1 MARQRD
7 PRRDQALEIYLQHN
21 GEITNR
27 AIADQLNVPEK
38 TISNWKSRDKWGQRI
53 SSETNVVLQSNER
66 STTNHECSTT
76 NEKRKNKGGAP
87 KFNKNALNN
96 RGGAKKGNQY
106 AVGNRG
112 GGAPPKNKNAE
123 THGFFSKIFPE
134 EALPM
139 ALDIMEKNPIDMLWE
154 NIIIQYTAIAR
165 AQKLMFVQDQN
176 DMTKELKKEKLQFDL
191 VPGGKDEPDRQVE
204 TYREVEYEIQF
215 AWDKHATFLNAQSRA
230 MTTLAGLTEKFMQL
244 AGTDDKRRLE
254 LEKMMQS
261 METEK
266 EKLQIEK
273 EKLELMKKPDKEDA
287 PTELVVRRWSRDK
300 SSH

>member
-1 MARQRD
+1 MTQARAPNWGELRKEFEST
-7 PRRDQALEIYLQHN
+7 EIKL
-21 GEITNR
+21 T
-27 AIADQLNVPEK
+27 QLAKKHGVNYD
-38 TISNWKSRDKWGQRI
+38 TLKSRKKREDWQKGAP
-53 SSETNVVLQSNER
+53 SGKKGAPER
-66 STTNHECSTT
+66 
-76 NEKRKNKGGAP
+76 EKGAPKNKGGAP
-87 KFNKNALNN
+87 LKNQNGKGG
-96 RGGAKKGNQY
+96 RGGPGAEKGNKR

-112 GGAPPKNKNAE
+112 GPGAEKGNKRAE
-123 THGFFSKIFPE
+123 THGFFAKIFPE

-139 ALDIMEKNPIDMLWE
+139 ALDIMEKDPIDMLWE

-165 AQKLMFVQDQN
+165 AQRLMFVQDQD

-230 MTTLAGLTEKFMQL
+230 MSTLASLTEKFMQL

-300 SSH
+300 SNH